1 MRLDKD
7 KMRSIRRSRGVSQAA
22 LGRRIGV
29 SQGRIAML
37 EGGASIV
44 PATAERVA
52 AALMCDVGEIV
63 QSDAPTVT
71 LRLDRLSP
79 EQIAVLTASR

>member
-7 KMRSIRRSRGVSQAA
+7 KMRSVRRSRGLSQES

-44 PATAERVA
+44 PATAEKVA
-52 AALMCDVGEIV
+52 DALMCSVGEIEA
-63 QSDAPTVT
+63 SEEPTVT
-71 LRLDRLSP
+71 FKVSELSP
-79 EQIAVLTASR
+79 EILALLAKK

>member
-7 KMRSIRRSRGVSQAA
+7 KMRSVRRSRGVSQKS
-22 LGRRIGV
+22 LGERIGC

-44 PATAERVA
+44 PATAQKVA
-52 AALMCDVGEIV
+52 SALMCSVSEIV
-63 QSDAPTVT
+63 ASDEPTLT
-71 LRLDRLSP
+71 FKLSELP
-79 EQIAVLTASR
+79 AEVLALLKK